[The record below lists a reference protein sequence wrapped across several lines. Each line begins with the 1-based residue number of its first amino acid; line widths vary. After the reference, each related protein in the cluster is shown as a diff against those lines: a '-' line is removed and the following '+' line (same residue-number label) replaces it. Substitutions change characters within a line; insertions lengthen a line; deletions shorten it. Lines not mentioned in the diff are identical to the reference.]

1 LSEKRLCTLP
11 SDEKFTM
18 LILKN
23 PINHPGSKLIIHDL
37 MPMPKKPILLDTGIN
52 SKEGHYLGIPHL

>member
-1 LSEKRLCTLP
+1 
-11 SDEKFTM
+11 M

-37 MPMPKKPILLDTGIN
+37 MPMPKKPILLDTEIN